1 MREYEAFCQVR
12 VLTFCVMSNHDHI
25 LPEVPKRPD
34 VLPAA
39 EQLLELLKGLEFDE
53 DYTRTKAQIE
63 LFREAEDGDG
73 EKACWNDSL
82 GRA

>member
-1 MREYEAFCQVR
+1 MKNKIWLSSPHMGGSEQKYV
-12 VLTFCVMSNHDHI
+12 N
-25 LPEVPKRPD
+25 D